1 MWTLHCRL
9 SRPRCNCCLC
19 EHDLH
24 MHCSAGGCRGSYPA
38 AVSVQLERR
47 QPPWA
52 GQRGSCG
59 GALQVLVGDPKQLQ
73 ASSELHNTHVPRS
86 NGGLREFMQHHSRS
100 TMERLSR
107 TPRSAFGA
115 GGANV
120 SALTTQYR
128 MHADVCHVVSEHF
141 YRCGGL
147 WLFVHIPVCWW
158 PVPRPPQPPA

>member
-1 MWTLHCRL
+1 MISTCIAT
-9 SRPRCNCCLC
+9 P
-19 EHDLH
+19 
-24 MHCSAGGCRGSYPA
+24 AGA
-38 AVSVQLERR
+38 AVPDPATVYVQLGGR

-52 GQRGSCG
+52 GQGGSCG

-86 NGGLREFMQHHSRS
+86 SGGLREFMQHHSRS

-147 WLFVHIPVCWW
+147 GVYVHNSCLLVACAEATTGTCLTASSW
-158 PVPRPPQPPA
+158 Q